1 MPSEATS
8 VEIES
13 EESGDEKMV
22 FKKPKK
28 RKRGRTKKT
37 TQNNTDTEL
46 SQMDTTQGTRQENI
60 LTPHPYTT
68 NNSIQSNTKQI
79 NFSDKMKEIRNK
91 TYNHLSYIT
100 ATTDS
105 RTKMSDIWDK
115 KHPNSTDVIIK
126 TKKGFLLKSDTSKSV
141 LVHTLKTLISE
152 KNSYLHN

>member
-1 MPSEATS
+1 MPSGATS

-60 LTPHPYTT
+60 LTPHPYTI

-79 NFSDKMKEIRNK
+79 NFSDKIKEIRNK

-115 KHPNSTDVIIK
+115 KHPNSTDVIIN
-126 TKKGFLLKSDTSKSV
+126 TKKGFCSNQTPAKV
-141 LVHTLKTLISE
+141 
-152 KNSYLHN
+152 Y

>member
-46 SQMDTTQGTRQENI
+46 SI
-60 LTPHPYTT
+60 
-68 NNSIQSNTKQI
+68 
-79 NFSDKMKEIRNK
+79 
-91 TYNHLSYIT
+91 
-100 ATTDS
+100 
-105 RTKMSDIWDK
+105 
-115 KHPNSTDVIIK
+115 
-126 TKKGFLLKSDTSKSV
+126 LLKVRGK
-141 LVHTLKTLISE
+141 KTF
-152 KNSYLHN
+152 